1 MVNSKLILLV
11 MLIAVSL
18 MVSCVS
24 GIVFEKNAPTGETKI
39 VSGIVK
45 DIRFTS
51 TTYKHLAT
59 YMIVFEGGHW
69 LVVGGSA
76 DCGYGVDATVQ
87 QDVVTQ
93 IEFYRNYHLHFVKQT
108 FNWELVQ
115 VEEVKTLG

>member
-18 MVSCVS
+18 MVGCVS

-69 LVVGGSA
+69 FVVGGSA
-76 DCGYGVDATVQ
+76 DYGVDATVQ

-93 IEFYRNYHLHFVKQT
+93 IELFHNYHLHFVKQT
-108 FNWELVQ
+108 FDWELFQ